1 MVMSKLKEEIEK
13 HFKLKDDELVTQS
26 SKQLE
31 ATESDSERSK
41 VQGIGKYYQA
51 NKKLTEGQ
59 RESLV
64 RFLARNKAFN
74 NN

>member
-1 MVMSKLKEEIEK
+1 MGNKLLDEIEK
-13 HFKLKDDELVTQS
+13 HYSLDDAELVTQS
-26 SKQLE
+26 SLLVQGS
-31 ATESDSERSK
+31 ESDSERSK
-41 VQGIGKYYQA
+41 VQGIGKYYQT

-64 RFLARNKAFN
+64 RFLARSKAFN